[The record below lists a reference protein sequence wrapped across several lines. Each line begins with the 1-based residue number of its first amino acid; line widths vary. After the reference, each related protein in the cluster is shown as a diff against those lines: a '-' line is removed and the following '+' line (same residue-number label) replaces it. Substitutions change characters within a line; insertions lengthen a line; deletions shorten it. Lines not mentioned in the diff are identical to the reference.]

1 MKQIKFKFYLII
13 LFSILLTNCGNN
25 KFVTVSDGIIRVD
38 NYDSN
43 GVFLKSYFKKF
54 NKELNQWYPANY
66 LDYENLNASLT
77 KYLANCEYTEM
88 SLHLIKIDTE
98 NKNNNNN
105 DQASFDANL
114 NKNIINQEQF
124 NNDENDSS
132 NDDNQN
138 LAISPPQENEQCL
151 GGPENC

>member
-1 MKQIKFKFYLII
+1 MKQIKLNFYLII
-13 LFSILLTNCGNN
+13 LFSLLLTNCGNS

-54 NKELNQWYPANY
+54 NKNLNQWYPAKCF
-66 LDYENLNASLT
+66 DYENINPSLP
-77 KYLANCEYTEM
+77 KYATNCEYTEM

-98 NKNNNNN
+98 NKNNNN
-105 DQASFDANL
+105 DQASSNEIL
-114 NKNIINQEQF
+114 NKIINNQEKF
-124 NNDENDSS
+124 NNDENEGS
-132 NDDNQN
+132 NNDNQN
-138 LAISPPQENEQCL
+138 LAIFPSQENEQCL